1 MDIFIQIFMIR
12 CGASGNG
19 ALFGMVSVRIVLR
32 KNRKKPSFRYVL
44 AAGKRCRPPEGNFLW
59 CLRKS
64 DGAPRHDRSARFM
77 SGLAWFFTVPL
88 RFKKDAN
95 ARRARPEPICPDRP
109 NLTISF
115 QKIVEEA
122 TLGLAGKAL

>member
-44 AAGKRCRPPEGNFLW
+44 AAGKTPAG
-59 CLRKS
+59 
-64 DGAPRHDRSARFM
+64 
-77 SGLAWFFTVPL
+77 
-88 RFKKDAN
+88 
-95 ARRARPEPICPDRP
+95 RRRE
-109 NLTISF
+109 ISYG
-115 QKIVEEA
+115 VSEE
-122 TLGLAGKAL
+122 